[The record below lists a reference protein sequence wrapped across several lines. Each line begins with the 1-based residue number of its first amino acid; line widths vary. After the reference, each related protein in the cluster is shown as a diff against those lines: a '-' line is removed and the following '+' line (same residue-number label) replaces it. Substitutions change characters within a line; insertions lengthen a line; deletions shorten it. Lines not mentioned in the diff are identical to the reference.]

1 MLDIPT
7 HTQICYLLVF
17 PFAANTIQEPTK
29 PIQGL
34 KDAPYF
40 QPVDVDVQSLSTE
53 TLVLEGVTITVQR
66 QVFDELV
73 QLVECYFVLPDVLS
87 GVALQTRVRLEEA
100 LRARL
105 LPANHQADGMYE
117 EYTILLIQG
126 VAEIPD
132 AFVEMN
138 DKQLARF
145 LRPQRDVFGP
155 FEIEEILLS
164 RVRYSERD
172 LTLVDWDGAI
182 IIAPDGD
189 YQSDIELL
197 KIGSYQL
204 LRYRMLDKLIETGLE
219 AISKNF
225 EEGSRPSLFPNR
237 SRRAIRQVLEQ
248 RLQVVLDFERIDQ
261 NLLLIG
267 DWYTA
272 KLYKVIQDEFYL
284 DDWKGTIKNKLDSL
298 ESIIQ
303 IIQDNFS
310 VSWSSFI
317 DLLQVFG
324 WLLLLIGYIILF
336 FIDVQA
342 YLP

>member
-1 MLDIPT
+1 MSDTPN
-7 HTQICYLLVF
+7 HTQICYLVAF
-17 PFAANTIQEPTK
+17 PYAASPIAEPTK

-40 QPVDVDVQSLSTE
+40 QPVDIDVQSLPTE
-53 TLVLEGVTITVQR
+53 SLVLEGITITIQR
-66 QVFDELV
+66 QVFDERM
-73 QLVECYFVLPDVLS
+73 QIVECYFVLPDVLS
-87 GVALQTRVRLEEA
+87 SVAMQSRIRLEEA

-105 LPANHQADGMYE
+105 LPSANQTDGMFE
-117 EYTILLIQG
+117 EYTMLLIQG
-126 VAEIPD
+126 VSESPD
-132 AFVEMN
+132 RFVETN
-138 DKQLARF
+138 DKDLARF
-145 LRPQRDVFGP
+145 LRPQREVFGP
-155 FEIEEILLS
+155 YEIEEILLS
-164 RVRYSERD
+164 RVRYSEHD

-182 IIAPDGD
+182 IIAPAGD

-204 LRYRMLDKLIETGLE
+204 LRYRLLDRVIEANLE
-219 AISKNF
+219 AIGQNF
-225 EEGSRPSLFPNR
+225 QEGSRPSLFPNR
-237 SRRAIRQVLEQ
+237 SRRSLRQVLEQ
-248 RLQVVLDFERIDQ
+248 RLVLVLDFERIDQ

-284 DDWKGTIKNKLDSL
+284 DDWKATIKNKLDSL

-310 VSWSSFI
+310 VSWSSFV
-317 DLLQVFG
+317 DLLQAVG
-324 WLLLLIGYIILF
+324 WLLLLLGYIILF

>member
-1 MLDIPT
+1 LFNRFVYD
-7 HTQICYLLVF
+7 
-17 PFAANTIQEPTK
+17 FAT
-29 PIQGL
+29 
-34 KDAPYF
+34 
-40 QPVDVDVQSLSTE
+40 
-53 TLVLEGVTITVQR
+53 
-66 QVFDELV
+66 
-73 QLVECYFVLPDVLS
+73 
-87 GVALQTRVRLEEA
+87 ALA
-100 LRARL
+100 
-105 LPANHQADGMYE
+105 
-117 EYTILLIQG
+117 
-126 VAEIPD
+126 
-132 AFVEMN
+132 N

-219 AISKNF
+219 AISRNF

-272 KLYKVIQDEFYL
+272 KLYKIIQDEFYL

-317 DLLQVFG
+317 DLLQVVG